1 MLNKFDKKKEGVHD
15 MNMVVVPVDNQSKV
29 ESKVESKVV
38 GAAKIRAK
46 SKEDTNVQIQS
57 PGNVV
62 DMSR

>member
-1 MLNKFDKKKEGVHD
+1 
-15 MNMVVVPVDNQSKV
+15 MVVVPVDNQSKV